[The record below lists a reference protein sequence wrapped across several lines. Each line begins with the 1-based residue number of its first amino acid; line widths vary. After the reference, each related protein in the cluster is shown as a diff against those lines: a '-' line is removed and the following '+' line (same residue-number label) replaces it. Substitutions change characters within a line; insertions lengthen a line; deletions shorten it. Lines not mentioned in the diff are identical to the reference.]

1 MAKRLFVPIIIILA
15 LAMLTASVLAQQ
27 TGIQQEA
34 EEKRFQASELLG
46 ELNARDF
53 ESQDARNSLMQANDA
68 FDQGMTF
75 YENEAWLAA
84 IDSFDDAIYLGGE
97 AIIIEEDIDI
107 GEITGLDLP
116 WGDGMD
122 LDGIGQ
128 GVHPA
133 DLPILIGFILMTVF
147 IVLPVTY
154 YFV

>member
-1 MAKRLFVPIIIILA
+1 MAKRFIPIIIMLA
-15 LAMLTASVLAQQ
+15 LVMLAASVLAQQ

-46 ELNARDF
+46 ELNNRDF
-53 ESQDARNSLMQANDA
+53 ENQDARESLMRANDA

-75 YENEAWLAA
+75 YNNEAWLAA
-84 IDSFDDAIYLGGE
+84 IDSFNDAIYLGGE
-97 AIIIEEDIDI
+97 AIVFEEDIDI

-116 WGDGMD
+116 WGDEMD

-128 GVHPA
+128 GVQQA
-133 DLPILIGFILMTVF
+133 DLPILWGIIFVSIFV
-147 IVLPVTY
+147 ILPVTY